1 VRRPARVTAQ
11 AAHTKDSLGGSE
23 ERRCVTPARASALA
37 CTAISLVLAPLAA
50 HAAEPK
56 ALVQGDLDRAL
67 KLEIQRAIGVSKT
80 HPASRVDARRRAR
93 EAGETAITVLRS
105 EGYYDYT
112 VEPDVGEGDAPS
124 PIVTITPGPRSLI
137 AGAAV
142 AWDGDP
148 PDAATVSAA
157 EKVLALKPG
166 SPGRSYDVIAAE
178 GRVAAILRKRGYAD
192 AKVRARKVI
201 VDHAGHTLEPTFHFA
216 AGALVRLD
224 GLKVIS
230 HGRIHTQWVAGLTP
244 WKKGQVYDP
253 AKVAKLE
260 QRLRDAGVFNSLT
273 VALAPPE
280 EAVDGLRPVVVSLA
294 DRPPHT
300 LELGGGYS
308 TSEGAGVDAKY
319 QLYNQLGD
327 ADTVTFTGR
336 LAQIQQ
342 KLDAELDLPDWKLPD
357 QTLKIGGDIF
367 ADDTIAYDD
376 DGVGLRIDAER
387 HFTKTT
393 FITYGVAVDDVDTR
407 ENTAINADGTP
418 IGQNLKLLIY
428 SGLLGFALDR
438 SNDPLNPTRG
448 WRLSAEADP
457 TYVTGDRTLPY
468 LKLESQ
474 VSGYL
479 PLGADDQT
487 VLAARL
493 KLGSIVGGD
502 IPDVPADRR
511 FFAGG
516 GGSVRGF
523 AYQGVGTQLADG
535 TPLGGDS
542 LFETSFEVRRHLSGP
557 WGVVGFV
564 DAGSLGPTFVPD
576 FSQVDV
582 GAGVGVRYD
591 LGFGPLRFDIATPV
605 TRRKGD
611 PWAELYFSIGQ
622 SF

>member
-1 VRRPARVTAQ
+1 
-11 AAHTKDSLGGSE
+11 
-23 ERRCVTPARASALA
+23 VTPAQATALA
-37 CTAISLVLAPLAA
+37 CTAISLALAPVAA
-50 HAAEPK
+50 RAAEPK

-124 PIVTITPGPRSLI
+124 PVVTITPGPRSLV
-137 AGAAV
+137 ANTQVVWDGAA
-142 AWDGDP
+142 
-148 PDAATVSAA
+148 PDDATAAAA
-157 EKVLALKPG
+157 EKALALKAG

-192 AKVRARKVI
+192 AVVHPRKVI

-216 AGALVRLD
+216 SGALVRLD
-224 GLKVIS
+224 GVKVTS
-230 HGRIHTQWVAGLTP
+230 EGRTSKTWIAGLTP

-253 AKVAKLE
+253 VKVAKLE

-273 VALAPPE
+273 VSLAPQD
-280 EAVDGLRPVVVSLA
+280 EAVDGLRPVLVSVA

-308 TSEGAGVDAKY
+308 TTEGAGVDAKY
-319 QLYNQLGD
+319 VLYNQLGL

-357 QTLKIGGDIF
+357 QTLKVGGDIF
-367 ADDTIAYDD
+367 ADDTTAYDD
-376 DGVGLRIDAER
+376 DGVGFRIDAER

-393 FITYGVAVDDVDTR
+393 FITYGAAVDDLDTR
-407 ENTAINADGTP
+407 ENTSINPNGVAMGE
-418 IGQNLKLLIY
+418 NLKLVIFSTLV
-428 SGLLGFALDR
+428 GFAWDK

-468 LKLESQ
+468 VKLAAQ
-474 VSGYL
+474 ASGYL
-479 PLGADDQT
+479 PLGAQDDT
-487 VLAARL
+487 VLAARV

-516 GGSVRGF
+516 GGSVRGY
-523 AYQGVGTQLADG
+523 AYQGVGPQLADG

-542 LFETSFEVRRHLSGP
+542 LFETSFEVRRRLTGP

-576 FSQVDV
+576 FGRVDV

-591 LGFGPLRFDIATPV
+591 LGFGPLRLDIATPV

>member
-1 VRRPARVTAQ
+1 
-11 AAHTKDSLGGSE
+11 
-23 ERRCVTPARASALA
+23 VTPARATAIA
-37 CTAISLVLAPLAA
+37 CTAISLVLAPVVAR
-50 HAAEPK
+50 AAEPK

-93 EAGETAITVLRS
+93 EAGETAITVLRA

-124 PIVTITPGPRSLI
+124 PIVTITPGPRSLV
-137 AGAAV
+137 AGAQI

-148 PDAATVSAA
+148 PDAATAA
-157 EKVLALKPG
+157 AATKALALAAG
-166 SPGRSYDVIAAE
+166 SPGRSTDVIAAE
-178 GRVAAILRKRGYAD
+178 GRVTAILRKRGYAD
-192 AKVRARKVI
+192 AAVHPRKVI
-201 VDHAGHTLEPTFHFA
+201 VDHAGHTLEPTLHIA
-216 AGALVRLD
+216 AGALVHLD
-224 GLKVIS
+224 GVKLVT
-230 HGRIHTQWVAGLTP
+230 HGRVRPKWVAKLTP

-253 AKVAKLE
+253 VKVAKLE

-273 VALAPPE
+273 VSLAPPD

-319 QLYNQLGD
+319 ELYNQLAS

-342 KLDAELDLPDWKLPD
+342 KLDAELDLPDWALTD

-367 ADDTIAYDD
+367 ADDTIAFDD
-376 DGVGLRIDAER
+376 DGLGLRIDAQR
-387 HFTKTT
+387 NFTKTT

-407 ENTAINADGTP
+407 ENTSINPNGVP
-418 IGQNLKLLIY
+418 VGQNLKLLIY
-428 SGLLGFALDR
+428 STLLGFSLDQ
-438 SNDPLNPTRG
+438 SNDPLNPTHG
-448 WRLSAEADP
+448 WRLQAEADP

-474 VSGYL
+474 VSGYV

-493 KLGSIVGGD
+493 KLGSIIGGD

-523 AYQGVGTQLADG
+523 AYQGVGPQLADG

-542 LFETSFEVRRHLSGP
+542 LFESSFEVRRRLTGP
-557 WGVVGFV
+557 WGLVGFV

-591 LGFGPLRFDIATPV
+591 LGFGPLRLDIATPV